1 MEKINKQLHFAQFTA
16 TGRDQSEKTI
26 VYAYRL
32 PDDNLWVTT
41 DRVDFPG
48 WDVQAEYSISH
59 PWLMAGTWE
68 DIRATFCR
76 MVERD
81 LWENGALVEND
92 CGTRFWR

>member
-1 MEKINKQLHFAQFTA
+1 MEIIKKELSFVQCTA
-16 TGRDQSEKTI
+16 IGRDQSEATS

-32 PDDNLWVTT
+32 SDETLWITT
-41 DRVDFPG
+41 DRQDFPG
-48 WDVQAEYSISH
+48 WKIQAEYTIFH

-92 CGTRFWR
+92 CGTRFWK